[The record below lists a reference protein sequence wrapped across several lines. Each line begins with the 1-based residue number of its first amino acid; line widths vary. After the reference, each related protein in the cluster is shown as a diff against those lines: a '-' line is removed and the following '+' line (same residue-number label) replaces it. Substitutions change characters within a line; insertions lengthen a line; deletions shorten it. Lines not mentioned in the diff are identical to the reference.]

1 MNRENQ
7 FRGIATVRL
16 SVALVCAIG
25 VGSTAMARTAG
36 SDQAPAAMKNLEGTW
51 RVQVTIVN
59 CATGAE
65 GPPFWSLL
73 TFARGGTLTETTANQ
88 ALPAPRT
95 PGHGVWAWT
104 GPSSFFAA
112 SEAFLLFGP
121 GFAPWTQRIE
131 QTIVMT
137 SDDEFD
143 SDARVIFSVTPSH
156 LQPAQNPPPAPGCAR
171 ARGYRF

>member
-1 MNRENQ
+1 MQFSGWVGGRADLRHWCGVNSNGEDGGRRPGPRCDEESGGHLARPSDDRELRDR
-7 FRGIATVRL
+7 RGR
-16 SVALVCAIG
+16 
-25 VGSTAMARTAG
+25 
-36 SDQAPAAMKNLEGTW
+36 PA
-51 RVQVTIVN
+51 
-59 CATGAE
+59 
-65 GPPFWSLL
+65 FWSLL

-95 PGHGVWAWT
+95 PGHGVWGWT

-121 GFAPWTQRIE
+121 GFARWTQRIE

-143 SDARVIFSVTPSH
+143 SDARVILSVTPSH

>member
-65 GPPFWSLL
+65 GPPFW